1 LSKIK
6 IGGIV
11 RFSNLFCISLAGA
24 SKPTTTSA
32 VLLNAL
38 AEANINVQFIVQG
51 SHREN
56 SGMLVFCVD
65 RVDQAGT
72 MDIVHTIQ
80 STHEFH
86 ILDIDP
92 QVTSIGIYGPD
103 FRIQPGLASA
113 FLGALDTAGVDVQAI
128 STSISTF
135 SVIVPSVQADLAL
148 SAIDQV
154 FELP

>member
-1 LSKIK
+1 
-6 IGGIV
+6 
-11 RFSNLFCISLAGA
+11 
-24 SKPTTTSA
+24 
-32 VLLNAL
+32 
-38 AEANINVQFIVQG
+38 
-51 SHREN
+51 
-56 SGMLVFCVD
+56 MLVFCVD

-80 STHEFH
+80 STYEFH

-103 FRIQPGLASA
+103 FRIQPRLASA